1 MEETTRPLDEAT
13 RAREG
18 RTIPPDLSTRS
29 VGIRYG
35 LIMGVISILLFVL
48 FNVAGLDMNS
58 KLRWISFPVYVVI
71 MVLAHKYYKDQGDG
85 FMSYGQ
91 GMGIILWMGII
102 SSLIGSV
109 FTWLYVKFIDTT
121 MIETMLQQ
129 QLEEFER
136 QGMSDDQIA
145 NAMKFTEMFMTPEA
159 MLLMGIIGGIISSLI
174 IGLIV
179 TIFTQKKNPQPTF

>member
-1 MEETTRPLDEAT
+1 MEETTRPLDES
-13 RAREG
+13 ARNK
-18 RTIPPDLSTRS
+18 TIPPDLSTRS

-35 LIMGVISILLFVL
+35 LIMGVIGIALFVI
-48 FNVAGLDMNS
+48 FNLVGVDMNS
-58 KLRWISFPVYVVI
+58 KLRWISFPVYIVI
-71 MVLAHKYYKDQGDG
+71 IVLAHKYYKEQGDG

-91 GMGIILWMGII
+91 GMGIVFWMSLI

-109 FTWLYVKFIDTT
+109 FTWVYVKFIDTT

-136 QGMSDDQIA
+136 QGMSDDQIQ

-159 MLLMGIIGGIISSLI
+159 MLLMGIIGGIISSMI
-174 IGLIV
+174 IGVIV
-179 TIFTQKKNPQPTF
+179 TIFTQKKNPQPVF